1 MDTVYSG
8 KFQSTLPRGER
19 QYAIASISCKL
30 YISIHTPTRGAT
42 YKLALYQLVECIS
55 IHTPTR
61 GATHITADSIAT
73 TKYFNPHSHEGSDW
87 ITCFYYQIVLLF
99 QSTLPRGER
108 LQNCTKAILTKV
120 NIYAFLH
127 TF

>member
-1 MDTVYSG
+1 MISIHTPAWGATNDTEMQ
-8 KFQSTLPRGER
+8 KWTFEFQSTLPRGER
-19 QYAIASISCKL
+19 
-30 YISIHTPTRGAT
+30 RAT
-42 YKLALYQLVECIS
+42 CYY
-55 IHTPTR
+55 HR
-61 GATHITADSIAT
+61 RMRN
-73 TKYFNPHSHEGSDW
+73 FNPHSRVGSDA
-87 ITCFYYQIVLLF
+87 LLNAPVIPFVIF